1 MDKILVSVFD
11 SEEAAFEGLT
21 ALKDLHGQ
29 GNITLYASAVIAK
42 DVDGVAS
49 VRKAA
54 DQGPIGTLV
63 GVIGGGLVGLLGGPV
78 GVAVGAYVGGFSGLM
93 YDLFKAGISADF
105 VDDVSATLTPGT
117 TAVVAE
123 VDEPWTTFVD
133 TRLGALGATTL
144 RRVPSDVLDETLV
157 AETAAAKAEL
167 DELEAQLRRTAGSDR
182 ANVEAAIAAQ
192 RAKLGALVSR
202 IDEALHQRK
211 VELEAKLATLRAQRQ
226 AAHEQQKARI
236 DSAIAELKTS
246 HAARQAKLEQAR
258 ALAKES
264 AELTKEALVG

>member
-11 SEEAAFEGLT
+11 TEEAAFEGLT

-42 DVDGVAS
+42 DADGVAS

-63 GVIGGGLVGLLGGPV
+63 GVICGGFVGLLGGPV

-93 YDLFKAGISADF
+93 YDLFKAGISSDF
-105 VDDVSATLTPGT
+105 IDEVSTTLVPGKA
-117 TAVVAE
+117 AVVAE
-123 VDEPWTTFVD
+123 IDEPWTTFVD
-133 TRLGALGATTL
+133 TRFDALGATTL
-144 RRVPSDVLDETLV
+144 RRVSSDVVDETLV
-157 AETAAAKAEL
+157 RETAATKAEL
-167 DELEAQLRRTAGSDR
+167 DELEAELRRTAASDR

-192 RAKLGALVSR
+192 REKLEALVGR
-202 IDEALHQRK
+202 IDAALHQRK
-211 VELEAKLATLRAQRQ
+211 VEFEAKLATLRAQRQ
-226 AAHEQQKARI
+226 AAQEQQKARI
-236 DSAIAELKTS
+236 DSAMAELKTS

-264 AELTKEALVG
+264 AELTKAALVG

>member
-1 MDKILVSVFD
+1 VDKILVSVFD

-42 DVDGVAS
+42 DANGEAS

-63 GVIGGGLVGLLGGPV
+63 GVVGGGLVGLLGGPV

-105 VDDVSATLTPGT
+105 VDEVSATLTPGK
-117 TAVVAE
+117 TAVIAE
-123 VDEPWTTFVD
+123 VDEAWTTPVD

-144 RRVPSDVLDETLV
+144 RRVPSDVVDQTLI
-157 AETAAAKAEL
+157 AETAAARAEL
-167 DELEAQLRRTAGSDR
+167 DELEAQLRRTSEADR
-182 ANVEAAIAAQ
+182 AKVQAAIAAQ
-192 RAKLGALVSR
+192 REKFEALVSR
-202 IDEALHQRK
+202 IDSTLQQRK
-211 VELEAKLATLRAQRQ
+211 VEFEAKLATLRAQRQ
-226 AAHEQQKARI
+226 AAHEHQTARI
-236 DSAIAELKTS
+236 DAAMTELKTS

-258 ALAKES
+258 SLAKES